1 MDGLKRLINS
11 SKFWVALM
19 GMVSIVLVQG
29 LNVTPETAS
38 AVTKAILALASAYII
53 GTSIEDTTGR
63 NDTKSG
69 GK

>member
-1 MDGLKRLINS
+1 MNGLRRLIQS

-19 GMVSIVLVQG
+19 GVMGTVLIQG
-29 LNVTPETAS
+29 VGMEPETAS
-38 AVTKAILALASAYII
+38 AVTKAILALAGAYIL

-63 NDTKSG
+63 NG